1 MNYFLAFFPP
11 QEANFKIR
19 KVVGELGRVFDGQ
32 QIDVRWV
39 KPENF
44 HVSTIFLGTDISFLK
59 RKSIE
64 MKLSKFQIPNFVIKF
79 DKAQLGISRQY
90 KELVYITVSDGGD
103 ELRDLVFTLRE
114 TLGINDPGRYIPHV
128 TLGRINKDLTDEE
141 FKNLTQDVRN
151 INKGLEISKVSF
163 VPHRLALVESD
174 GQEYKILK
182 EF

>member
-32 QIDVRWV
+32 KIDVRWV
-39 KPENF
+39 KPERF
-44 HVSTIFLGTDISFLK
+44 HVATIFLGSDIAFLK
-59 RKSIE
+59 RKSLE
-64 MKLSKFQIPNFVIKF
+64 MKLSKFQTPRFEIKF

-90 KELVYITVSDGGD
+90 KELVYLTVSDGGD
-103 ELRDLVFTLRE
+103 ELRDLVFSLRE
-114 TLGINDPGRYIPHV
+114 HLGINDPGRYIPHL

-141 FKNLTQDVRN
+141 FKNLTQDVRVVNKLLN
-151 INKGLEISKVSF
+151 IPEISF
-163 VPHRLALVESD
+163 VPQSLAYVCNDSE
-174 GQEYKILK
+174 EYAILK